1 MKLQMKLALTV
12 VAGSLLLGGAG
23 TAFGAED
30 TIMKKPIPASS
41 FEIQTPELQKADARI
56 EDARAQLEL
65 ARKQLR
71 ASQALLKAAEA
82 DLRAAETDRKAIAL
96 KNQAQSLAEDAQL
109 TVPNKTQVAAKPP
122 KEAVAAPANNP
133 TTTPMPGTEAKTVDF
148 NAEPVTVEPAAANPA
163 DMPQLR

>member
-12 VAGSLLLGGAG
+12 VAGSLLLSGAG

-30 TIMKKPIPASS
+30 TVMKKPIPASS
-41 FEIQTPELQKADARI
+41 FEIQTPELQKAEVRI
-56 EDARAQLEL
+56 EEAKAQLDL

-96 KNQAQSLAEDAQL
+96 KNQAQVLAEDAQL
-109 TVPNKTQVAAKPP
+109 TVPNKTQMAAKPP
-122 KEAVAAPANNP
+122 KEAAATAANSSG
-133 TTTPMPGTEAKTVDF
+133 TPIPGSEAKTVDF
-148 NAEPVTVEPAAANPA
+148 SAEPITAEPAVANPA